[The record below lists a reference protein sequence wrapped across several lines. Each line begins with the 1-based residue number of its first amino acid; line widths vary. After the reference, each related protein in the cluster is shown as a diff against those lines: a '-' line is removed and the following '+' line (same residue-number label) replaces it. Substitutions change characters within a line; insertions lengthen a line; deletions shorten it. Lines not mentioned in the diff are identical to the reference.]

1 MEPSI
6 VFYEVLVLFIVMATG
21 FVASKLGI
29 IGEGT
34 RKSLSSFII
43 NITLPAVILMSSQ
56 IEFTQEKITN
66 SLWLLGMSFIVFT
79 VSILLAMFLF
89 KKADSDKRTVLK
101 FSVVFSNSAYMGF
114 PVLDALMG
122 AEGVF
127 YGAVFLIPFNVFLW
141 TYGVVIFKRHNSI
154 RQMLK
159 DIFSPSII
167 AMLAAFVLIGFKI
180 TIPHPLDRGLN
191 LVGGLTTPLSMV
203 VIGATLASA
212 KFTDIVTDKWIYIAS
227 AARLLILPA
236 VAYMMF
242 FLLSPPEMSLR
253 ILVLLT
259 GMPCAAATTIFAQQY
274 GGNTRLASGI
284 VSFSTL
290 FSILTIPLRI
300 FLFM

>member
-1 MEPSI
+1 MDPSI

-21 FVASKLGI
+21 FAASKLDI

-66 SLWLLGMSFIVFT
+66 SLWLLGMSFIVFA
-79 VSILLAMFLF
+79 VSILLAMLLF

-167 AMLAAFVLIGFKI
+167 AMLAAFLFIGFKI
-180 TIPHPLDRGLN
+180 TIPHPFDRGLD

-212 KFTDIVTDKWIYIAS
+212 KFTDIVSDKWIYIAS

-236 VAYMMF
+236 VAYLMF
-242 FLLSPPEMSLR
+242 FLFSPPEMSLR

-274 GGNTRLASGI
+274 GGNARLASGV

-290 FSILTIPLRI
+290 FSILTIPLLI